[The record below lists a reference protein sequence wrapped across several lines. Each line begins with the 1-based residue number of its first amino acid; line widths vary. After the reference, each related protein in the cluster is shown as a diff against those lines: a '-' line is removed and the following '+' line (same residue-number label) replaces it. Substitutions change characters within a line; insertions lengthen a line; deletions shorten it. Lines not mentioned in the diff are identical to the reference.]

1 MHFYI
6 FQNIDGKTENVL
18 QNSALIQMCKALN
31 SKIEHKIFLELS
43 NNLDHLQKNKF
54 FIYL

>member
-31 SKIEHKIFLELS
+31 SKIEHKIFLELDS
-43 NNLDHLQKNKF
+43 FSL
-54 FIYL
+54 IY